1 MQKTIDDGFR
11 NKIYEET
18 ANNVLKNWKNFQGFC
33 IEILKIIKIM
43 TI

>member
-1 MQKTIDDGFR
+1 MQKMIDDGFR
-11 NKIYEET
+11 NKIYEGT
-18 ANNVLKNWKNFQGFC
+18 ANNVLKNLKNFQGFC